1 MPDMKTSRICAGVVA
16 TLAMFAADN
25 ARAENTAVGDTV
37 VLNTF
42 QTVWIK
48 GDTLGPVQNGAPRI
62 GKNTGAGLMDAQFA
76 FDAKSD
82 PNAVLLGTVY
92 TRSASQKNANAA
104 NDSYMQGGF
113 ALATLTDKGVTPG
126 ATVDL
131 PRLEGERTFMRP
143 QIAFTPKFTVLIA
156 ASEDNGVNN
165 NPQPVLYIA
174 DKTSGALQKIPNNT
188 RGANNLSKPTNLIQ
202 TALKQG
208 INVQNPNDQRGPHSI
223 AQVGPSSFVVGMQ
236 YNNQAA
242 EAFKVTVQDD
252 GTVKMDWLK
261 RYSDNAQHCRPQVAV
276 ASETATEGFITE
288 VEANNQPAEIGFR
301 LTKFSVA
308 TGQKIATTIPVRSDP
323 KANKYVAEPSIAF
336 VGDKLAIGYSLSA
349 SVNRERNN
357 DNGHAGGAQVAAL
370 ALFSTTDLKMTGT
383 PLLNAAAYGRHASM
397 FGTSYGPNGE
407 PAVAYI
413 GGSSTGT
420 KGAFEQLIPLK
431 ADGTLGVKDSA
442 KLYAVSS
449 YSDVANVQAR
459 GKRNPNNQARGFING
474 LGMVPNPGFG
484 KGATAFMPETKT
496 FSFSTITGY
505 TDEAGATIGKR
516 NSIWLSLVPAS
527 WQPGIQT
534 TPGSPT
540 DKPGTDA
547 NGQPSQTGP
556 APRST
561 TPPTNPAGEA
571 QAQESAGNL
580 GDGTQA
586 TTPDGTVDPATG
598 ETVGGSNRAAL
609 GSDNSGGCSVSHN
622 ASGSGA
628 GFILLAVAGVIIA
641 LRRKQ
646 EEV

>member
-1 MPDMKTSRICAGVVA
+1 MKTSRICAGVVA
-16 TLAMFAADN
+16 TLALFAADN
-25 ARAENTAVGDTV
+25 ARAEGAAGDTV

-48 GDTLGPVQNGAPRI
+48 GDALGPVQNGAPRI

-76 FDAKSD
+76 FDAKT
-82 PNAVLLGTVY
+82 PGEVLLGTVY
-92 TRSASQKNANAA
+92 TRSAAQKNNNAA

-113 ALATLTDKGVTPG
+113 ALAKLTDKGVVPG

-131 PRLEGERTFMRP
+131 PRLNGERTFMRP
-143 QIAFTPKFTVLIA
+143 QIAFTPKYTVLIA

-165 NPQPVLYIA
+165 NPQPVLFIA
-174 DKTSGALQKIPNNT
+174 DKTTGAIQPIPNNT
-188 RGANNLSKPTNLIQ
+188 RGANNLNKPTNLIQ

-208 INVQNPNDQRGPHSI
+208 IQVNNPNNQRGPHSI

-261 RYSDNAQHCRPQVAV
+261 RYSNVAQHCRPQVAV
-276 ASETATEGFITE
+276 AGETATEGFLAE

-301 LTKFSVA
+301 LTKFNVA
-308 TGQKIATTIPVRSDP
+308 SGEKIASTIAVKSDP
-323 KANKYVAEPSIAF
+323 KGNKYVAEPSIAF

-349 SVNRERNN
+349 SVNRNRNN
-357 DNGHAGGAQVAAL
+357 NNGHAGGAQVAAL
-370 ALFSTTDLKMTGT
+370 ALFSPADLKMIGT
-383 PLLNAAAYGRHASM
+383 PLLNAAAYGRHSSM
-397 FGTSYGPNGE
+397 FGTTYGPNAE
-407 PAVAYI
+407 PAIAYI

-431 ADGTLGVKDSA
+431 ADGSLGLKDSA

-474 LGMVPNPGFG
+474 LGSVPNPGYG

-496 FSFSTITGY
+496 FSFSTVTGY

-527 WQPGIQT
+527 WQPGLQT

-547 NGQPSQTGP
+547 NGQPSTTGP
-556 APRST
+556 APRTT
-561 TPPTNPAGEA
+561 TPPTNPSGDA
-571 QAQESAGNL
+571 ESADTGDL
-580 GDGTQA
+580 GDNTEA
-586 TTPDGTVDPATG
+586 TVPDGTD
-598 ETVGGSNRAAL
+598 GSRAAL
-609 GSDNSGGCSVSHN
+609 GSDNGGCSMSSRST
-622 ASGSGA
+622 SGSGA
-628 GFILLAVAGVIIA
+628 GFILLAVAGVIVA

>member
-1 MPDMKTSRICAGVVA
+1 MKTSRICAGVVA
-16 TLAMFAADN
+16 TLALFAADN
-25 ARAENTAVGDTV
+25 ARAEGAVGDTV

-48 GDTLGPVQNGAPRI
+48 GDALGPVQNGTPRI

-76 FDAKSD
+76 FDAKSN
-82 PNAVLLGTVY
+82 PAEVLLGTVY
-92 TRSASQKNANAA
+92 TRSAATKNPNAA

-113 ALATLTDKGVTPG
+113 ALAKLTEKGVVPG
-126 ATVDL
+126 VTIDL
-131 PRLEGERTFMRP
+131 PTLEGERTFMRP
-143 QIAFTPKFTVLIA
+143 QIAFTPKFAVLIA

-174 DKTSGALQKIPNNT
+174 DKTTGALAKIPNNT
-188 RGANNLSKPTNLIQ
+188 RGANNLNKPTNLIQ

-208 INVQNPNDQRGPHSI
+208 IQVQNPNNQRGPHSI

-242 EAFKVTVQDD
+242 EAFKVTIQDD

-261 RYSDNAQHCRPQVAV
+261 RYSNTAQHCRPQVAV
-276 ASETATEGFITE
+276 QSETATEGFLAE

-301 LTKFSVA
+301 LTKFNIA
-308 TGQKIATTIPVRSDP
+308 TGAQVASKIVVRSDP

-336 VGDKLAIGYSLSA
+336 AGDKLAIGYSLSA
-349 SVNRERNN
+349 SVNRNRNG

-370 ALFSTTDLKMTGT
+370 ALFSTTDLNMVGT
-383 PLLNAAAYGRHASM
+383 PLLNAAAYGRHSSM
-397 FGTSYGPNGE
+397 FGTSYGPNAE
-407 PAVAYI
+407 PAIAYI

-431 ADGTLGVKDSA
+431 ADGSLGLKDSA

-474 LGMVPNPGFG
+474 LGSVPNPGFG

-496 FSFSTITGY
+496 FSFSTVTGY
-505 TDEAGATIGKR
+505 TDETGATVGKR

-527 WQPGIQT
+527 WAPGIQT

-540 DKPGTDA
+540 DKPGTGP
-547 NGQPSQTGP
+547 NGEPSTTGP
-556 APRST
+556 APRTT
-561 TPPTNPAGEA
+561 TPPTNPSGDS
-571 QAQESAGNL
+571 QSTESSGNL
-580 GDGTQA
+580 GDGTEA
-586 TTPDGTVDPATG
+586 TVPDGTD
-598 ETVGGSNRAAL
+598 GSRASL
-609 GSDNSGGCSVSHN
+609 GADNGGCSVSHKST
-622 ASGSGA
+622 SGGGA
-628 GFILLAVAGVIIA
+628 GLVLLAVAGVIVA

>member
-1 MPDMKTSRICAGVVA
+1 
-16 TLAMFAADN
+16 LALFAAAD
-25 ARAENTAVGDTV
+25 ARAEGAAADTV

-48 GDTLGPVQNGAPRI
+48 GDLLGPTQNGAPRI

-76 FDAKSD
+76 FDKSN
-82 PNAVLLGTVY
+82 PAAVILGTTY
-92 TRSASQKNANAA
+92 TRSAATKNQNAA

-113 ALATLTDKGVTPG
+113 ALATLTDKGVVPG

-131 PRLEGERTFMRP
+131 PSLEGERTWMRP
-143 QIAFTPKFTVLIA
+143 QIAFTPKYTVLIA
-156 ASEDNGVNN
+156 ASEDNGINN

-174 DKTSGALQKIPNNT
+174 DKTTGTLAKIPNNT
-188 RGANNLSKPTNLIQ
+188 RGANSIKPTNLIQ

-208 INVQNPNDQRGPHSI
+208 ITVNNPNNQRGPHSI

-261 RYSDNAQHCRPQVAV
+261 RYSNNAQHCRPQVVV
-276 ASETATEGFITE
+276 ADGAAEGFVAE

-301 LTKFSVA
+301 VTKFNVA
-308 TGQKIATTIPVRSDP
+308 TGAVVASKIAVRSEP
-323 KANKYVAEPSIAF
+323 AKNKYVAEPSVGL

-349 SVNRERNN
+349 SVNRQRNG
-357 DNGHAGGAQVAAL
+357 DNGHAGGAQVAL
-370 ALFSTTDLKMTGT
+370 LNLFSTADLSPIGAPM
-383 PLLNAAAYGRHASM
+383 LNAAAYGRHSSM
-397 FGTSYGPNGE
+397 FATTYGPNAE
-407 PAVAYI
+407 PAIAYI

-431 ADGTLGVKDSA
+431 ADGTLGLKDAA

-474 LGMVPNPGFG
+474 LGSVPNPGFG
-484 KGATAFMPETKT
+484 KGAAAFMPETKS
-496 FSFSTITGY
+496 FSFSTVTGY

-527 WQPGIQT
+527 WDSTLKT
-534 TPGSPT
+534 TPGTPT
-540 DKPGTDA
+540 STPGTGPD
-547 NGQPSQTGP
+547 GQPSTTGP
-556 APRST
+556 APRT
-561 TPPTNPAGEA
+561 KAPATDPSGEA
-571 QAQESAGNL
+571 QSTEDTNVLQ
-580 GDGTQA
+580 GTEA
-586 TTPDGTVDPATG
+586 TTPDGESG
-598 ETVGGSNRAAL
+598 NSGGRAAL
-609 GSDNSGGCSVSHN
+609 GSDGGGCSVSSTSTSSN
-622 ASGSGA
+622 GSGA
-628 GFILLAVAGVIIA
+628 GFILLAVAGVVVA